1 MEDGWG
7 ARVDAGKLE
16 EAVSHSRG
24 EALGTQRRAAVSRT
38 KAAGVILPMAP
49 QACPCLSATFLTPA
63 GNGVLSQVPRVQS
76 VDISEGHSDEN
87 RQWLF
92 IQSLL

>member
-1 MEDGWG
+1 M
-7 ARVDAGKLE
+7 DAGRLE

-24 EALGTQRRAAVSRT
+24 KVLGTQRRAAVSQT
-38 KAAGVILPMAP
+38 KVAGGIFLMAP
-49 QACPCLSATFLTPA
+49 QACLCLSATFLTPA
-63 GNGVLSQVPRVQS
+63 GNRVLNQVPRVQS
-76 VDISEGHSDEN
+76 VDISEDHSDEN